1 MSSSSTWSVSI
12 RAWFSRRRRQSSL
25 TASVLVAWPPVRR
38 VAGTASAWLIGCGVP
53 EVGVGM
59 EARILGLVKV
69 GSSGDGLGGSW
80 VAMGGQVAGDG
91 GAGYDN
97 GHQRGGDSGIC
108 STAVTAAD
116 FDHVAGAFD

>member
-80 VAMGGQVAGDG
+80 VAMGGRWREM
-91 GAGYDN
+91 GARVMTMDT
-97 GHQRGGDSGIC
+97 SG
-108 STAVTAAD
+108 AVTAAS
-116 FDHVAGAFD
+116 AQPR